1 MLNRPW
7 AGWAANAVQTG
18 NRAPKDGAKNRGAA
32 QSAKEELRVFLV
44 KGGSAS
50 IFPAQVSKQV
60 VFEPRSQLQFSM
72 QYVFHISS
80 HVCASVLCSS
90 NGIWIDGGIYC
101 EG

>member
-32 QSAKEELRVFLV
+32 QSAKEELRVFPV

-60 VFEPRSQLQFSM
+60 VFEPHSQLQFSM